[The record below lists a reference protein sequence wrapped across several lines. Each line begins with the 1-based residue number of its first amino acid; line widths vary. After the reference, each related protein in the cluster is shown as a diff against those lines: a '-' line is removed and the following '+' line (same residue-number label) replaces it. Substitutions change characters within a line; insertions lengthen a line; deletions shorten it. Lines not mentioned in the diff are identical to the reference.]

1 MAPAIRMG
9 GRPGVGILWKL
20 DGRLI
25 IDGVSLEEAIEDGTQ
40 KTYPGT
46 HEELWR
52 RYSSIMIVPFIKQE
66 SLARGRV
73 VFDLVAQRFLLY
85 ADLCIISDAGM
96 LGRIR
101 EHLNLPPNTEIAADP
116 EYRCSNCSPAS

>member
-9 GRPGVGILWKL
+9 GRPGVGIFWKL

-25 IDGVSLEEAIEDGTQ
+25 IDGVSLEEAIEDGTL

-52 RYSSIMIVPFIKQE
+52 RYSSIMVVPFIKQE

-85 ADLCIISDAGM
+85 ADPCIISDAAM
-96 LGRIR
+96 LDRVH

-116 EYRCSNCSPAS
+116 QYRCRNCSSPS